1 MAKGKNNYQPR
12 LLIKYNEVVQKY
24 LADRLGIKN
33 KMRIPKIEKI
43 VLNMGIGDAKE
54 HKNWLTSG
62 VEELTTIAG
71 QKAVVTISKK
81 AISNFKIRE
90 GDPVG
95 IRVTLR
101 SEKMYE
107 FVDRFIS
114 AASPRI
120 RDFRGFS
127 TKGFDGRGN
136 YNFGVNEQIIFPE
149 IDYDKIN
156 NIKGMNISIV
166 TTGKT
171 DEEAYELLIAMGFP
185 IRQKKKK
192 IEEAAED
199 LVEGIENTPAE
210 MQDEDKADET
220 PIDEVEVA
228 LDVEDNKEEIS
239 EEEETPEKKPVEV
252 DKEEVKI
259 GEKSV
264 SEDSVEGI
272 EDTSAKMQDED
283 KADETLIDEVE
294 MASDVGDNK
303 EEISEEEE
311 PPEKKPVEADKE
323 EVKTGEESISDE
335 TVEGIENTPAELQDE
350 DKADESPIDEVE
362 MVADVG
368 DNKEETSKEKEE
380 TPEKGSNV

>member
-1 MAKGKNNYQPR
+1 MAKGRNNYQPR

-24 LADRLGIKN
+24 LADRLSIKN

-54 HKNWLTSG
+54 HKKWLTSG

-71 QKAVVTISKK
+71 QKAVVTNSKK

-114 AASPRI
+114 VASPRI
-120 RDFRGFS
+120 RDFRGLP

-192 IEEAAED
+192 IE
-199 LVEGIENTPAE
+199 
-210 MQDEDKADET
+210 ADS
-220 PIDEVEVA
+220 
-228 LDVEDNKEEIS
+228 EEI
-239 EEEETPEKKPVEV
+239 T
-252 DKEEVKI
+252 
-259 GEKSV
+259 
-264 SEDSVEGI
+264 EGI
-272 EDTSAKMQDED
+272 EDPPEEMQDED
-283 KADETLIDEVE
+283 KADETLIDEVI
-294 MASDVGDNK
+294 MASNI
-303 EEISEEEE
+303 EE
-311 PPEKKPVEADKE
+311 
-323 EVKTGEESISDE
+323 
-335 TVEGIENTPAELQDE
+335 
-350 DKADESPIDEVE
+350 
-362 MVADVG
+362 
-368 DNKEETSKEKEE
+368 NKEETSEKEE
-380 TPEKGSNV
+380 TPEEKSVEAVDTKEVKADEESVAEDTEEGNGNSPEEMQDDDKTDETSIDEVKMADREKGTVKWFNERKGFGFIERENGSDVFVHFSSIKDDGFKTLKDGQAVEFTVVNNEKGESADEVTPL